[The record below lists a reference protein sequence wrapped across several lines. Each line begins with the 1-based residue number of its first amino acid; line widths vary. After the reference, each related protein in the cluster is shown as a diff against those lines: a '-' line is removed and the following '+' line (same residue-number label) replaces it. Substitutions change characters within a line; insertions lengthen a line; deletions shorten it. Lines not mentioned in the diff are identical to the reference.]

1 MGAAPSLFNGYHNY
15 NRESIV
21 KRIFAAVLTAA
32 AAVLAATTAFA
43 ADFPVKPVR
52 IITPFPPGGSV
63 DLVARLLA
71 ADLGKVWGQQLI
83 VDNRSGASGN
93 IGTEFAKNAARDG
106 YTLLLNTLPFVTNQF
121 VYSSMPYDPLTDFAP
136 ISLVSSVAALLVVHP
151 ALPVRSVRE
160 LITLAKSKPGA
171 ISYATAGPATNPH
184 IAGEL
189 LNYLGKI
196 NLFVVHYKGGGP
208 ATTATISGET
218 QVFFSNTIPD
228 ALPQVEAKRLRAL
241 GVTSLK
247 RSPVAPQIPTLA
259 ESGLP
264 GYEFTSWHVLAA
276 PAATPRALIYQIND
290 TLRSS
295 LRTLEAIQ
303 RWRERGVEVIAGT
316 PDEAAAHLKK
326 EVQKWRVVFKER
338 GMKAE

>member
-1 MGAAPSLFNGYHNY
+1 MASYSGWFF
-15 NRESIV
+15 
-21 KRIFAAVLTAA
+21 KRMTAFAAA
-32 AAVLAATTAFA
+32 LAATTAFA

-52 IITPFPPGGSV
+52 IVTPFPPGGSV
-63 DLVARLLA
+63 DLVARLVG
-71 ADLGKVWGQQLI
+71 ADLGKAWGQQVI
-83 VDNRSGASGN
+83 VDSRSGASGN
-93 IGTEFAKNAARDG
+93 IGTELAKNAQPDG

-121 VYSSMPYDPLTDFAP
+121 VYSKMPYDPITDFAP
-136 ISLVSSVAALLVVHP
+136 ISVVSSVAGLLVVHP
-151 ALPVRSVRE
+151 SLPVRTVRE
-160 LITLAKSKPGA
+160 LVALAKAKPGA
-171 ISYATAGPATNPH
+171 INYATAGPATNPH
-184 IAGEL
+184 ISGEL
-189 LNYLGKI
+189 LNHLGKI
-196 NLFVVHYKGGGP
+196 NLVAVHYKGGGP

-247 RSPVAPQIPTLA
+247 RVQVAPQIPTLA

-264 GYEFTSWHVLAA
+264 GYEFTTWHVLAA
-276 PAATPRALIYQIND
+276 PAATPRAIITQINEKI
-290 TLRSS
+290 RS
-295 LRTLEAIQ
+295 TVGTPETIQ
-303 RWRERGVEVIAGT
+303 RWRERGVDVIAST